1 MDTRSKI
8 LTWDAALC
16 LPRGSVTLVAGYFD
30 ALRASHVRDL
40 ATLERPVLAVVLP
53 FADELVPQPARA
65 EMVAALRMIDYVMI
79 AKTNDLDALIGHL
92 APRRTLRLEDRDA
105 ALVQQLIQH
114 VHSRQNR

>member
-1 MDTRSKI
+1 
-8 LTWDAALC
+8 
-16 LPRGSVTLVAGYFD
+16 
-30 ALRASHVRDL
+30 
-40 ATLERPVLAVVLP
+40 
-53 FADELVPQPARA
+53 
-65 EMVAALRMIDYVMI
+65 MVAALRMIDYVMI